1 LSGPIE
7 QRFPESD
14 VANAGRGRVVERARS
29 IEGKGEFAQLFGP
42 VRRGRT
48 FEAMRLDNARDS
60 DDFHQYHLDE
70 EQKRKNRWREKLK
83 RNH

>member
-1 LSGPIE
+1 
-7 QRFPESD
+7 
-14 VANAGRGRVVERARS
+14 
-29 IEGKGEFAQLFGP
+29 